1 MTVALILVLAGF
13 VGLTLLAERD
23 GSSWRIWPKA
33 AASTAF
39 LGIAVAS
46 GAADTAYGR
55 WVLAALALGWVG
67 DAALALRH
75 RRWFVIGLAA
85 FLLSHLAYVGGFLE
99 IDLRAIA
106 AAVGLAVLAVPAALV
121 GRWLLPH
128 VGRDLRVPVIAYIV
142 VITVMVAAATGA
154 ACDGAPWPVL
164 PAAGLFYLSDLLV
177 ARERFVAPGF
187 ANRLIGLPLYYTAQV
202 LFAVSTGMAL

>member
-1 MTVALILVLAGF
+1 MTTALVLVTAGL
-13 VGLTLLAERD
+13 VGVTLVAERSD
-23 GSSWRIWPKA
+23 ASWRVWPKA
-33 AASTAF
+33 LASTAF
-39 LGIAVAS
+39 LGVALS
-46 GAADTAYGR
+46 AGAADTGYGR

-67 DAALALRH
+67 DVALALRH
-75 RRWFVIGLAA
+75 RLWFLIGLVA
-85 FLLSHLAYVGGFLE
+85 FLVSHLAYVGGFLA
-99 IDLRAIA
+99 IDLRGIA
-106 AAVGLAVLAVPAALV
+106 AAVGLAVLAVPAALI

-154 ACDGAPWPVL
+154 ACDGSPWPVL

-187 ANRLIGLPLYYTAQV
+187 ANRLIGLPLYYAAQV
-202 LFAVSTGMAL
+202 LFALSVGMVS